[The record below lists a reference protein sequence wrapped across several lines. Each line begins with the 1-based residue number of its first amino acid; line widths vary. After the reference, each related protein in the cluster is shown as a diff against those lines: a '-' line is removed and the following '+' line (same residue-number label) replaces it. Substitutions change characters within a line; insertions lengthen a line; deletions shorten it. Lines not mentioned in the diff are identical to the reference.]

1 MSADRFQN
9 LLVRWM
15 PLQRSSTSCSLPP
28 AELAAP
34 TVAVQILELLDDV
47 RHGDTVT
54 HYEEL
59 NNLIGKVSPCCGVTL
74 LADDLGDL
82 SLTSVGHRLI
92 ARKCVPEVLL
102 DPVGQTWFI
111 ASSHDFLSG
120 LPSLLMVR
128 DDFRHMEVNSTLVV
142 RFCQEVSGTVIR

>member
-1 MSADRFQN
+1 MSADQN

-47 RHGDTVT
+47 LHGNTATDS
-54 HYEEL
+54 EEL
-59 NNLIGKVSPCCGVTL
+59 DDLVGQYPPGRGVFL
-74 LADDLGDL
+74 LGDDLGDL
-82 SLTSVGHRLI
+82 SLTGIGHSLV
-92 ARKCVPEVLL
+92 ARELVPEVLL

-111 ASSHDFLSG
+111 ASSHVFLSG

-128 DDFRHMEVNSTLVV
+128 DDFRHMEINSTLIVH
-142 RFCQEVSGTVIR
+142 FCQ